1 MAEHAAAKSKIP
13 RFSSIEEEAEFWDTH
28 DSTEFE
34 DEFEPVELRIAG
46 PLRHGLV
53 VEFESAT
60 FHRLVAVA
68 KRRDI
73 GPAALAHQWIVKAL
87 EQEESG

>member
-1 MAEHAAAKSKIP
+1 MAEHAAMESKIP

-28 DSTEFE
+28 DSTEYE
-34 DEFEPVELRIAG
+34 DEFEPVELRIAD

-60 FHRLVAVA
+60 FHRLVAAA
-68 KRRDI
+68 KRRGI
-73 GPAALAHQWIVKAL
+73 GPAALAHHWIAQAL
-87 EQEESG
+87 EHDESG